1 MNVPNLTASFE
12 TAPAIILEEFQKNTA
27 RPSVFKQIEIPVQP
41 LDLISWLASRT
52 EVPKLYWATRSGQS
66 ETAGIGIAYEIC
78 LETTS
83 NEEVLKA
90 VSSFQ
95 QEADGISCFVA
106 IAFDSLN
113 GTDKTWNGFGC
124 ARIIVPRVEIRRK
137 ENRFTLAFTFTRD
150 EADNGSMLKL
160 VNKYFPNRENHKD
173 TGLPPPN
180 PPLTYAHEPD
190 FPAWC
195 QGVKKSLDL
204 IRQGVLKKIVLARKT
219 TLRFSEDLEP
229 LDVFR
234 QFAFTTPRC
243 FKFYLQQTP
252 SSAFF
257 AASPER
263 LYKRRHRFIQTE
275 ALAGTRPR
283 HSHRKED
290 QALRRELIQDA
301 KEQYEHA
308 VVVEMIQSRL
318 AALCESLRVD
328 RDPQLMRLPGC
339 QHLYTR
345 FSGLLHEGIKD
356 TEVLA
361 ALHPTPAVG
370 GFPANEAIKQIR
382 SMEPFSR
389 GFYAGPVGM
398 LSQEE
403 SEFAVG
409 IRSAVIQGDQ
419 LHLFAGAGIVE
430 GSKPEQEWLE
440 LDTKLST
447 YSNLF
452 EQIHARFEKP

>member
-1 MNVPNLTASFE
+1 
-12 TAPAIILEEFQKNTA
+12 LEELQKGA
-27 RPSVFKQIEIPVQP
+27 IRHSFLKQIELPIQP
-41 LDLISWLASRT
+41 LDLVSWLASRR
-52 EVPKLYWATRSGQS
+52 EIPKLYWATRSGQY
-66 ETAGIGIAYEIC
+66 ETAGVESAYEIRS
-78 LETTS
+78 EITS
-83 NEEVLKA
+83 KEEFLRDL
-90 VSSFQ
+90 SIFQ
-95 QEADGISCFVA
+95 QKAEGISSFVA
-106 IAFDSLN
+106 IAFDSSN
-113 GTDKTWNGFGC
+113 GIDKTWNGFGC

-137 ENRFTLAFTFTRD
+137 ENRFTLVFTCTGD
-150 EADNGSMLKL
+150 EASNGTMQKL
-160 VNKYFPNRENHKD
+160 VNKYFPNQENRD
-173 TGLPPPN
+173 IVPSSYN
-180 PPLTYAHEPD
+180 PPLTCTHEPD
-190 FPAWC
+190 FQNW
-195 QGVKKSLDL
+195 QQDVEKSLDL
-204 IRQGVLKKIVLARKT
+204 IRRGVLKKIVLARKT
-219 TLRFSEDLEP
+219 TVRFSEDLDP
-229 LDVFR
+229 LEVFR
-234 QFAFTTPRC
+234 QFALMTPRC
-243 FKFYLQQTP
+243 FKFYLQETTR
-252 SSAFF
+252 SAFF

-290 QALRRELIQDA
+290 QALKRELIQDA
-301 KEQYEHA
+301 KEQLEHA

-345 FSGLLHEGIKD
+345 FSGLLHEGVKD
-356 TEVLA
+356 IAILT

-370 GFPANEAIKQIR
+370 GFPADEALRQIR
-382 SMEPFSR
+382 SIEPFSR
-389 GFYAGPVGM
+389 GFYAGPVGI